1 MREQFTQQLDELT
14 SKLVHMGTLVV
25 ESLQKAIKAFTNK
38 DAEAAQKIIVEDEK
52 INDLFIEIEEKATIL
67 IATEQPVASDLRRIM
82 SIVKTSNNL
91 ERIGDHS
98 VHLGKSTIRLKDE
111 TYIEP
116 VISMIPYMADICI
129 GMVNDALTAF
139 MNSDVDLAV
148 EVSKRDDEIDRLH
161 EKLFDDIIQIMKTDP
176 DIILQATDLLFIIR
190 FLERLGDHVTHI
202 CEWIVYMSSGEHVEL
217 NQ

>member
-1 MREQFTQQLDELT
+1 MREQFNQQLDELT

-25 ESLQKAIKAFTNK
+25 ESLQKAIKAFINK
-38 DAEAAQKIIVEDEK
+38 DAEAAQKIIEEDEK
-52 INDLFIEIEEKATIL
+52 INAIFIEIEEKATIL

-111 TYIEP
+111 KYIEP
-116 VISMIPYMADICI
+116 VISMIPHMAEICI
-129 GMVNDALTAF
+129 GMVNDAITAF
-139 MNSDVDLAV
+139 MNSDVELAV
-148 EVSKRDDEIDRLH
+148 EISKRDDQIDRLH

-202 CEWIVYMSSGEHVEL
+202 CEWIVYMSSGDHVEL